1 MDIEAVDK
9 SYKRWAPIYDNTF
22 GRVTGAGRR
31 RAVRYI
37 NTRAGSVLEVGVGT
51 GLTLPEYKPHL
62 RITGMDVS
70 REMLEKARAKVSAQG
85 LDHVVELRDMDAR
98 TLDYPDDSFDIVVG
112 MYLVSVVPE
121 PEKVIREMAR
131 VCKPGGEV
139 LILNHFKRESG
150 FLALLERGAAPLA
163 NMLGWHSDFEQD
175 RIMGVPGLELEER
188 TSFPPFGMFSFLRFR
203 KAG

>member
-1 MDIEAVDK
+1 MDIEAVDR
-9 SYKRWAPIYDNTF
+9 SYKRWAPIYDSTF

-51 GLTLPEYKPHL
+51 GLTLPEYQPHL

-70 REMLEKARAKVSAQG
+70 REMLEKARAKVAERG

-98 TLDYPDDSFDIVVG
+98 KLDYPDDSFDIVVG

-150 FLALLERGAAPLA
+150 ALALMERGAAPLA
-163 NMLGWHSDFEQD
+163 NLLGWHSDFEQD

-188 TSFPPFGMFSFLRFR
+188 TSFPPLGMFTFLRFR

>member
-51 GLTLPEYKPHL
+51 GLTLPEYQPHL

-70 REMLEKARAKVSAQG
+70 REMLEKARAKVAAQG
-85 LDHVVELRDMDAR
+85 LDHVTELRDMDAR
-98 TLDYPDDSFDIVVG
+98 ELDYPDDGFDIVVG

-131 VCKPGGEV
+131 VCRPGGEV
-139 LILNHFKRESG
+139 LILNHFKRERG
-150 FLALLERGAAPLA
+150 ALAVLERGAGPLA
-163 NMLGWHSDFEQD
+163 NLLGWHSDFEQD

-188 TSFPPFGMFSFLRFR
+188 TSFPPLGMFTFLRFR

>member
-1 MDIEAVDK
+1 MDIEAVDR
-9 SYKRWAPIYDNTF
+9 SYKRWAPIYDSTF

-51 GLTLPEYKPHL
+51 GLTLPEYEPHL
-62 RITGMDVS
+62 RVTGMDVS
-70 REMLEKARAKVSAQG
+70 REMLDKARAKVSAQG